1 MIVKKLWVL
10 PMSSQIDL
18 RSDTITRPTEGMRV
32 AMMAAAVGDDVYGE
46 DPTAQQLQERVA
58 QLLGKEKGL
67 FFPSGTM
74 CNQVAIA
81 AHIQPGQEALCDR
94 NCHIFNYEL
103 GGASWLGGVQLNA
116 LDAPHGILSATQIE
130 EAIRPDDIHEPQTGL
145 ILLENTHNRGGGTI
159 YPQATIAAIAD
170 VARHNAIPLH
180 LDGARMINASVAS
193 GVSPAEIAAPF
204 DSVYF
209 CLSKGLGC
217 PVGSVLAGSARF
229 IDRAKRLRKAFG
241 GGMRQIG
248 FLAAAG
254 LYALDHHVERLAE
267 DHLRARVL
275 AEALAQLEVF
285 SINLEY
291 VQTNIVLADIV
302 IPQKT
307 AASVQAELAEQG
319 VFVSLFGRRR
329 IRLVTHLDVDDNGID
344 KAIQVFKKLYAPSFV
359 RS

>member
-1 MIVKKLWVL
+1 MIVKKLWIR

-116 LDAPHGILSATQIE
+116 LDAPHGILSAAQIE

-159 YPQATIAAIAD
+159 YPQSTIAAIAD

-193 GVSPAEIAAPF
+193 GASPAEIAAPF

-267 DHLRARVL
+267 DHRRARVL
-275 AEALAQLEVF
+275 AEALAQLEIF
-285 SINLEY
+285 SINLEC
-291 VQTNIVLADIV
+291 VQTNIVLADIMT
-302 IPQKT
+302 PQKT

-319 VFVSLFGRRR
+319 VFVSLFGRQR

-344 KAIQVFKKLYAPSFV
+344 KAIQIFKKLYAPSFV
-359 RS
+359 HS